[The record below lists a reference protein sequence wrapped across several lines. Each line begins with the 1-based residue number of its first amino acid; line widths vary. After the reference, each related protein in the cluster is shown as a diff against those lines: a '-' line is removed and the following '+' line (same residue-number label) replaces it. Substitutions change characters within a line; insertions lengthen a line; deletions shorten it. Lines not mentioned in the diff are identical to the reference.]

1 MELSVRDVAGIL
13 HVPEYTVYR
22 LIDEDKLPATEING
36 QFRFSREE
44 LLEWASSRSVNPVGI
59 VKSPGRASPA
69 GNTLGE
75 ALRAGGQLRGV
86 RGTDRA
92 SVLRFVVDNL
102 PLNGGADREGLLQ
115 LLLAREKAGSTAVGN
130 GIAIPHSRYP
140 VVLPVGRPL
149 LTLCYLDQPVIFGT
163 GSLGQVDTLFVLVTP
178 TIAVHLQLLARL
190 AAFVQD
196 ESVKRLLKDRADLD
210 EIVRQAERLEN
221 NTRQPADQMRAG

>member
-1 MELSVRDVAGIL
+1 MELTVRDVAGIL

-44 LLEWASSRSVNPVGI
+44 LLEWASSRSVNPIGI
-59 VKSPGRASPA
+59 VKNPGPTSPQ

-75 ALRAGGQLRGV
+75 ALRSGGLLRGI

-92 SVLRFVVDNL
+92 SVLRFVVERL
-102 PLNGGADREGLLQ
+102 PLNDRADREGLLQ

-196 ESVKRLLKDRADLD
+196 ESVKRSLKERVDLD
-210 EIVRQAERLEN
+210 GIVAQAERLAHEP
-221 NTRQPADQMRAG
+221 RQPADQKRAG